1 MLKKASQFWE
11 SMLFLVDCGAISLAW
26 FGAFWLRSRG
36 WPVGLVHAAPDVR
49 DYLPTLLIAPLVW
62 WPIYRAF
69 GLFQPRRVGSRA
81 SESFEVIKA
90 SSLLVLLL
98 LAASWMLF
106 KANLSRVSLGL
117 FWVGATGGLLAVRV
131 LFREVL
137 RYARRRGIV
146 HRKAVIV
153 GADEVGRHVMERL
166 RRHPELGISVAGWV
180 ACDAAEAEAAHG
192 LTVLGSLDQL
202 GEILARTNPEML
214 FVSLSPKLQPRLT
227 PLLASLENEMIEVLL
242 VSDLYRHASVPGRVE
257 LFEGMPMLALHD
269 SPMIGW
275 DGVLKRVFDLV
286 VGSLL
291 LAVAAPILLVIA
303 LLLWMRHGKP
313 ILFRQERMGLDGR
326 TFRLVKFRT
335 MRTDA
340 EEDGA
345 VWSKRGDPRCTPL
358 GAFLRRTSLDEL
370 PQLWNVVRG
379 DMSLVGP
386 RPERPVFV
394 ERFRESIPRYMLRH
408 RVRAG
413 LTGWA
418 QVHGLRGDSSILQRL
433 QYDLF
438 YIEHWSLA
446 LDLKILWRTLWGGFL
461 NKNA

>member
-1 MLKKASQFWE
+1 MLKKTSQFWE
-11 SMLFLVDCGAISLAW
+11 SMLFLVDCAAISLAW
-26 FGAFWLRSRG
+26 VGAYWLRTRG
-36 WPVGLVHAAPDVR
+36 WPVELIHAAPDFR
-49 DYLPTLLIAPLVW
+49 DYLPTLLLAPLVW

-69 GLFQPRRVGSRA
+69 GLFQPRRMGSRA
-81 SESFEVIKA
+81 SESFDVVKA

-98 LAASWMLF
+98 LAVSWMLF
-106 KANLSRVSLGL
+106 KANLSRVSVAL
-117 FWVGATGGLLAVRV
+117 FWIGSTGGLLVVRA
-131 LFREVL
+131 LFREGL
-137 RYARRRGIV
+137 RFVRRRGIV
-146 HRKAVIV
+146 HRTAVIV
-153 GADEVGRHVMERL
+153 GADQIGRHVQERL
-166 RRHPELGISVAGWV
+166 RRHPELGISVEGWV
-180 ACDAAEAEAAHG
+180 ASDAAEAEVASG
-192 LTVLGSLDQL
+192 LSVLGVLDDL
-202 GEILARTNPEML
+202 GAILARTKPELL
-214 FVSLSPKLQPRLT
+214 FVSLSPKLQPRLDA
-227 PLLASLENEMIEVLL
+227 LLASLENEMVEVLL
-242 VSDLYRHASVPGRVE
+242 VSDLYRYASVPGRVE

-275 DGVLKRVFDLV
+275 DGVLKRLFDMV

-291 LAVAAPILLVIA
+291 LVFTAPLILVIA
-303 LLLWMRHGKP
+303 LVLWRLHGKP
-313 ILFRQERMGLDGR
+313 VFFRQERMGLDGR

-335 MRTDA
+335 MGVDA
-340 EEDGA
+340 EGTGA
-345 VWSKRGDPRCTPL
+345 VWSRRGDPRCTPL
-358 GAFLRRTSLDEL
+358 GSFLRRTSLDEL

-394 ERFRESIPRYMLRH
+394 EKFRASIPRYMLRH

-418 QVHGLRGDSSILQRL
+418 QVHGLRGDSSVLQRL

-438 YIEHWSLA
+438 YIEHWSLS